1 MVTRSPVGDWSLGCR
16 RYNPD
21 SVHPEQGLV
30 GNDAGRF
37 PAVRGQHLQPRG
49 PARVEHRAQDGGPRD
64 SLPQQ
69 GRGLQGNG
77 PVATLR
83 TVGGHALLHGLIRGP
98 GAGQATWKC
107 DLEAA
112 VHALPIRPVSRGNV
126 SDPTLGDDER
136 NVLGSGP
143 ALGRRNHRAI
153 NAAIA
158 DVGTRCDARVDR
170 HAHVRIGEPSWF
182 THAIA
187 PSI

>member
-16 RYNPD
+16 RYNP
-21 SVHPEQGLV
+21 SNVHPSQGLV

-37 PAVRGQHLQPRG
+37 PAVRGHNLQTGG
-49 PARVEHRAQDGGPRD
+49 PTRVEHRAQDGGPRD

-69 GRGLQGNG
+69 GRGLQGNR
-77 PVATLR
+77 PAATLR
-83 TVGGHALLHGLIRGP
+83 TVGGQALLHGRIRRP
-98 GAGQATWKC
+98 GAGQATWKR
-107 DLEAA
+107 DLEAV

-153 NAAIA
+153 NESIA
-158 DVGTRCDARVDR
+158 EVGTRCDARGSPRPRPCRRAVVV
-170 HAHVRIGEPSWF
+170 HSGY
-182 THAIA
+182 
-187 PSI
+187 